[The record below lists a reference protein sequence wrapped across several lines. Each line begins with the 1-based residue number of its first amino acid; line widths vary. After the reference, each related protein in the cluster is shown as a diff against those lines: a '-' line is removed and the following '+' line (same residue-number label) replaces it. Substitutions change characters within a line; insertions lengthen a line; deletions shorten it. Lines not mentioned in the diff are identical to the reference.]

1 VKTEPSEQ
9 PLQSLIRQN
18 QTNLDNRNRQIETG
32 SVAHL
37 AGAMESL
44 VDAQKMTVLQNKP
57 TLNLQD
63 ATLVSGLSVTSLEK
77 AVRAG
82 SLKTFAGLRGSKV
95 IRRKDLDQFIDE
107 LS

>member
-1 VKTEPSEQ
+1 MKTEPSEQ